1 MELPTQ
7 IIKNLGLQV
16 SAQPAETQSS
26 GQMYEEGLY
35 NKSIRSNRS
44 DNNLYSRRQN
54 QDSNIDTTS
63 YDDRDDDYN
72 DTSVANEYDDTAPPK
87 RDVFNHSSMGYS
99 DNIVNGELLSYD
111 SQNQY
116 GENDFN
122 NRRVSVSDGTPNGDW
137 WKMDNLLGNIGGK
150 NFERRSSKP
159 NVSPQSMFAYSINDV
174 PVPPGVPE
182 VKKKDTYNDGAFPE
196 ELREEE
202 PHVVEEGGFYEV
214 GSGEAESDEE
224 PTAPVSHKES
234 SDYQSFDDLPDKKQ
248 SRFAPDDEVVTAQPN
263 RFMDKIKAII
273 PSRSEKPKSSII
285 ERPPMPRT
293 LAEARGNPNY
303 TTSDD
308 WFDEA
313 NEVKELDTEPE
324 NKANAFYKPVN
335 KSKTHGFEV
344 GIRKSDF
351 EPYETKNLE
360 RGSSFEDMFGF
371 KVGNNE
377 NKPVKTSDTLKQGNE
392 DLFGFGGMGNGL
404 TSDAIF
410 ENSMGNNTDG
420 ANNPFGAIGGQSG
433 LTFAD
438 TFGFSLGGGVQHTR
452 QIIRR
457 APAPSN
463 TSSLNNQ
470 IPRAPSFNR
479 ENVKTKVVVKK
490 VVQQPQ
496 QTIRSG
502 SMENVMGRGFGSPAQ
517 PQQSQ
522 RPVKKG
528 FFDSNSDYTS
538 QFNKSS
544 DLGFSVGGFS
554 SNIFGNS
561 EPKVIGISRP
571 MAVSNQPVNKKS
583 AKKIVKATN
592 DLPSGVSNKP
602 FGSKFTIGDG
612 STLEL
617 PKIKAVSHKP
627 AKKQKPKSKSAKP
640 SNKQTLKCN
649 TVKVKTNVSSKKKIK
664 SPKQSKPKQP
674 KQPKQPNF
682 DFGRLI
688 WG

>member
-87 RDVFNHSSMGYS
+87 RDVFNHFSMGYS

-137 WKMDNLLGNIGGK
+137 WKMDNLLGNLGGK

-159 NVSPQSMFAYSINDV
+159 NVSPQSMFGGIPMPRDV
-174 PVPPGVPE
+174 VVTEKGNNGTIPDVTEEGDAGRIYE
-182 VKKKDTYNDGAFPE
+182 VK
-196 ELREEE
+196 
-202 PHVVEEGGFYEV
+202 
-214 GSGEAESDEE
+214 SSEE
-224 PTAPVSHKES
+224 PTSPARRKES
-234 SDYQSFDDLPDKKQ
+234 PDYQSFDDLPDKKQ
-248 SRFAPDDEVVTAQPN
+248 SRFASDEEVPTSQSNRFGSDEEVATAQPN
-263 RFMDKIKAII
+263 RFTDKIKAII

-285 ERPPMPRT
+285 KRPPMPRT

-313 NEVKELDTEPE
+313 NEVKELDVEPE

-538 QFNKSS
+538 QFDKSS

-612 STLEL
+612 SNLEL

-627 AKKQKPKSKSAKP
+627 VKKQKPKSKSAKP